1 MAIIYNLID
10 YFVLQESPTKASE
23 PTEVVEAEKEEEEEE
38 EEQEVEIDDEE
49 NPKEADDVTTGKDE
63 TKTNLI
69 R

>member
-1 MAIIYNLID
+1 M
-10 YFVLQESPTKASE
+10 LQESPTKASE
-23 PTEVVEAEKEEEEEE
+23 PTEVVDAEKEEE

>member
-1 MAIIYNLID
+1 M
-10 YFVLQESPTKASE
+10 LQESPTKASE
-23 PTEVVEAEKEEEEEE
+23 LTEVVDAEKGEEEE

-63 TKTNLI
+63 TKTNLM

>member
-1 MAIIYNLID
+1 
-10 YFVLQESPTKASE
+10 VLQESPTKASE

-38 EEQEVEIDDEE
+38 QDVEIDDEE

-63 TKTNLI
+63 TKTNSM

>member
-1 MAIIYNLID
+1 M
-10 YFVLQESPTKASE
+10 VQESPTKASE
-23 PTEVVEAEKEEEEEE
+23 PTEVVEAEKEEEEE

-63 TKTNLI
+63 TKTNSI